1 MNPLQGMAQIAHV
14 LAMGFALLYGGFRER
29 ALWVLT
35 VLSAAAALLLQT
47 VVLGRAWLA
56 TGIPPAV
63 NLPEILRMAAWALL
77 FLYFL
82 LYPIL
87 RSRILAFFLMPL
99 SALCALLGGVLPSPA
114 AEPKPFYGTAWFAV
128 HILLFVFGIAFF
140 FLSFLYATIFIM
152 QDHSLRQRRAPPP
165 LPLPSLEEA
174 DRWSSRLLLVGYPL
188 FTLGILS
195 SALYGALHRAGPAYR
210 PGLLEAASLV
220 AWVVLGL
227 AIYGWITARF
237 HPRRRSYLVVAGA
250 AFTVLT
256 LLGIVWH

>member
-1 MNPLQGMAQIAHV
+1 MNPLHGTAQIAQV
-14 LAMGFALLYGGFRER
+14 LAMGFALLYGGFREKV
-29 ALWVLT
+29 LWVLAA
-35 VLSAAAALLLQT
+35 LSAAVALLLET
-47 VVLGRAWLA
+47 VVLGRLWVA

-63 NLPEILRMAAWALL
+63 NLPEILRMASWALL
-77 FLYFL
+77 LLYFL
-82 LYPIL
+82 LYPL
-87 RSRILAFFLMPL
+87 LKSRILAFFLMPL
-99 SALCALLGGVLPSPA
+99 AALGSLLGSVLPAPA
-114 AEPKPFYGTAWFAV
+114 AEPKPFYTTAWFAV

-152 QDHSLRQRRAPPP
+152 QDHSLRHRRAPSP

-174 DRWSSRLLLVGYPL
+174 ERWSTRLLLVGYPL

-195 SALYGALHRAGPAYR
+195 SALYGALHRADPSYR
-210 PGLLEAASLV
+210 PGFLEAASLV
-220 AWVVLGL
+220 AFVILGL

>member
-1 MNPLQGMAQIAHV
+1 MNPLQGTAEIALV
-14 LAMGFALLYGGFRER
+14 LAMGFALLYGGFREK

-35 VLSAAAALLLQT
+35 ALSGAAALLLQT
-47 VVLGRAWLA
+47 AVLGRAWLE

-77 FLYFL
+77 LLYFL
-82 LYPIL
+82 LYPLL
-87 RSRILAFFLMPL
+87 RSRILAFFLMPFVT
-99 SALCALLGGVLPSPA
+99 LCALVGGVLPAPA
-114 AEPKPFYGTAWFAV
+114 VEVKPFFTTAWFAV
-128 HILLFVFGIAFF
+128 HILLFVFGMAFF
-140 FLSFLYATIFIM
+140 FLSFLYATTFIM
-152 QDHSLRQRRAPPP
+152 QDHSLRHRRAPSP

-195 SALYGALHRAGPAYR
+195 SALYGILHRAGSAYR

-220 AWVVLGL
+220 AWVILGL
-227 AIYGWITARF
+227 AVYGWVTARF

-250 AFTVLT
+250 AFSILT

>member
-1 MNPLQGMAQIAHV
+1 MNPLQGTAQIAHV
-14 LAMGFALLYGGFRER
+14 LAMGFALLYGGFREKL
-29 ALWVLT
+29 LWVLA
-35 VLSAAAALLLQT
+35 VLSAAAALLVET
-47 VVLGRAWLA
+47 ADLGRVWMA

-77 FLYFL
+77 LLYFL
-82 LYPIL
+82 LYPL
-87 RSRILAFFLMPL
+87 LKSRILAFFLMPFA
-99 SALCALLGGVLPSPA
+99 ALCAILGGVLPAPP
-114 AEPKPFYGTAWFAV
+114 AEPKPFYTTAWFAV

-152 QDHSLRQRRAPPP
+152 QDHSLRHRRAPSP

-195 SALYGALHRAGPAYR
+195 SALHGALHRAVPSYR
-210 PGLLEAASLV
+210 PGFLEAASLLS
-220 AWVVLGL
+220 WVVLGL
-227 AIYGWITARF
+227 AIYGWVTARF
-237 HPRRRSYLVVAGA
+237 RPRRRSYLVVAGA
-250 AFTVLT
+250 AFTLLT